1 MNPVSLYITTS
12 RLVFQSG
19 GGGGGPGGTDSGGTN
34 GAGPGSST
42 FTDLNRLLPYLRKS
56 LSCAVCCRLLLE
68 PHTPAELNCQHH
80 VCRGCVG
87 ERKKLKPSCAS
98 CKDYNRYVENTQLRM
113 LLQCYKSICEYIK
126 TKPFFAEIRRQA
138 SALNGISMTVVGG
151 AGSNVDQGPTA
162 AAVPQTITVPSNLW
176 ELIEEGARFQDN
188 YRCSSGLTK
197 SAYSILPCIY
207 PAPTVSSSVVAPQV
221 RIVAACNLCDCLRIE

>member
-12 RLVFQSG
+12 RLVFQS

-126 TKPFFAEIRRQA
+126 TKPFFCGNSPASFGVERNLDDRGRWRGIKRGPGRDNGHRSADHHSAE
-138 SALNGISMTVVGG
+138 
-151 AGSNVDQGPTA
+151 
-162 AAVPQTITVPSNLW
+162 
-176 ELIEEGARFQDN
+176 
-188 YRCSSGLTK
+188 
-197 SAYSILPCIY
+197 
-207 PAPTVSSSVVAPQV
+207 
-221 RIVAACNLCDCLRIE
+221 